1 MAAVFEIIGTAD
13 LSEQISVYFHL
24 ERNVYIGRKFYT
36 REIMNNHMKQFEV
49 MINKTELYW

>member
-1 MAAVFEIIGTAD
+1 MAAIFEIIGPAD